1 MKPEN
6 HQFKLIDNTY
16 SPTAAKEVIAS
27 LIQDKIRFLNVQLLS
42 NQERYGSDI
51 SFAAKRVEQLQA
63 ELERVLNTFDEAIPE
78 DSEVQISCPINV
90 TIRQIEKV
98 SEE

>member
-51 SFAAKRVEQLQA
+51 SFAAKRVEQLQT
-63 ELERVLNTFDEAIPE
+63 ELERVLNTFDEAISE
-78 DSEVQISCPINV
+78 DSEVQITCPINV

-98 SEE
+98 AEE